1 MWDFLSSASTVE
13 LVAVSVFIGAVFA
26 TVMMYINRTLAG
38 KAVRAIINT
47 NAIGRENAKTL
58 QELGLSNSVFV
69 LRELKKK
76 GVLRKLVSEADD
88 EIVDLPD
95 GSSYYTRE
103 KPLDLKQ
110 GRFYIREENRVR
122 AELRYSSKGSDIFML
137 LISIILYLV
146 IAYGVYMFIPFIIDF
161 FDMVVN
167 S

>member
-13 LVAVSVFIGAVFA
+13 LVAVSVFVGAVFA
-26 TVMMYINRTLAG
+26 TVMMYISRTLMG
-38 KAVRAIINT
+38 RAVRALINAG
-47 NAIGRENAKTL
+47 AIGSENAKTL
-58 QELGLSNSVFV
+58 QELGLSGD
-69 LRELKKK
+69 LLLQRELRKK
-76 GVLRKLVSEADD
+76 GALRKLVSEADD
-88 EIVDLPD
+88 TIVDLPD

-103 KPLDLKQ
+103 NPLDLKT

-146 IAYGVYMFIPFIIDF
+146 VAYGVYMFIPFIIDF
-161 FDMVVN
+161 FGMVVN